1 MGYFF
6 SKPVIVDAEEW
17 KRILGG
23 DYPLFE
29 SVIAKYLA
37 TVKVSEIPLV
47 KKIFCPCRKLDL
59 PPADHASLIVLFR
72 RVSPSHEFK
81 SSQGQDEISI
91 LV

>member
-1 MGYFF
+1 MGYFL

-23 DYPLFE
+23 DFPLFE

-37 TVKVSEIPLV
+37 TVKVSEIPLI

-59 PPADHASLIVLFR
+59 PPADHASLTVLFR
-72 RVSPSHEFK
+72 RVSHEFK